1 MHSRSP
7 NIFIFPALL
16 FVPFLFF
23 ALPFFAA
30 GQSADEVRTKIDS
43 RNAEIK
49 KLEAEIAKYQEELKK
64 TRKEITSIS
73 GAVNDLTVT
82 SKKLD
87 TDITLT
93 QKKIETAELR
103 IGKLNQEIGRKSTEL
118 ERSQN
123 GLSSIMR
130 SLDEQENVTAIELL
144 LAHEDLSQFW
154 SQVDSLLMLGDSL
167 DGHID
172 ELRSISRE
180 LAKNKNL
187 REEEKGS
194 LQDFRTDL
202 SDQKK
207 VADYNK
213 SLKTELL
220 NETKSKESEYQK
232 MLAER
237 RARKE
242 AFEAD
247 LAKLE
252 SQLVTI
258 LDPSKL
264 PTQGSKAL
272 SWPLDT
278 IIITQEFGDTA
289 FSRSK
294 AAPYNGKGHNGI
306 DLGAP
311 VGTLIH
317 AAESGIVLGVGDTDI
332 TCRGASYGKW
342 ILIQHPNGLT
352 TLYAHLSVIRAKKG
366 SVVARG
372 ETIGFVG
379 NTGYSTGPHLHFT
392 VFASQGVQI
401 RDLASKGCSGRIYTL
416 PVASYNSYLNPLL
429 YL

>member
-1 MHSRSP
+1 MHRQRSKFS
-7 NIFIFPALL
+7 IFIVIVCALAP
-16 FVPFLFF
+16 FVVL
-23 ALPFFAA
+23 A
-30 GQSADEVRTKIDS
+30 QSADEVRAKIDA
-43 RNAEIK
+43 RNTEIK
-49 KLEAEIAKYQEELKK
+49 RLEAEIQKYQDELKK
-64 TRKEITSIS
+64 TRKEITNIS
-73 GAVNDLTVT
+73 GAVSELSVT
-82 SKKLD
+82 SKKLN
-87 TDITLT
+87 TGITLT
-93 QKKIETAELR
+93 EKKIETAELR
-103 IGKLNQEIGRKSTEL
+103 IIELNQEIERKGTEL

-123 GLSSIMR
+123 GLSSIVR
-130 SLDEQENVTAIELL
+130 ALDERENVTGIELL
-144 LAHEDLSQFW
+144 LEHDDFSQFW
-154 SQVDSLLMLGDSL
+154 SQVDSLLTLGDSL
-167 DGHID
+167 DSHID
-172 ELRSISRE
+172 ELRAISRE
-180 LAKNKNL
+180 LAKNKNT

-194 LQDFRTDL
+194 LQTFRTDL

-207 VADYNK
+207 VADYNRT
-213 SLKTELL
+213 LKQELL
-220 NETKSKESEYQK
+220 DETKSKESEYQK

-264 PTQGSKAL
+264 PTQGAKVL
-272 SWPLDT
+272 VWPVANP
-278 IIITQEFGDTA
+278 IITQEFGDTS

-294 AAPYNGKGHNGI
+294 PGLYNGKGHNGI

-311 VGTLIH
+311 VGTPIF
-317 AAESGIVLGVGDTDI
+317 AAENGIVLGTGDTDA
-332 TCRGASYGKW
+332 TCRNASYGKW
-342 ILIQHPNGLT
+342 VLIEHGNGLT
-352 TLYAHLSVIRAKKG
+352 TLYGHLSVIRAKKG
-366 SVVARG
+366 SIVARG

-401 RDLASKGCSGRIYTL
+401 RDLPSKGCSGRIYTI

>member
-1 MHSRSP
+1 MHDHTRKILLYALVLC
-7 NIFIFPALL
+7 IFAPIF
-16 FVPFLFF
+16 FV
-23 ALPFFAA
+23 ALPVA
-30 GQSADEVRTKIDS
+30 GQSADEVRAKIEA

-49 KLEAEIAKYQEELKK
+49 RLETEIQKYQSELKK
-64 TRKEITSIS
+64 TRKEIGSIS
-73 GAVNDLTVT
+73 GAVNDLTTT

-87 TDITLT
+87 ADIKLT
-93 QKKIETAELR
+93 EKKIESSQLKILELS
-103 IGKLNQEIGRKSTEL
+103 QEIGKKGTEL
-118 ERSQN
+118 ERSQH
-123 GLSSIMR
+123 GLSSIVR
-130 SLDEQENVTAIELL
+130 ALDEQENITPIELL
-144 LAHEDLSQFW
+144 LGNEDFSQFW
-154 SQVDSLLMLGDSL
+154 SQIDSLAQLGDSL
-167 DGHID
+167 DSRID
-172 ELRSISRE
+172 EIRRIARDLKTNKIARE
-180 LAKNKNL
+180 N
-187 REEEKGS
+187 EKGL
-194 LQDFRTDL
+194 LQDFRGDL

-213 SLKTELL
+213 SLKQELL
-220 NETKSKESEYQK
+220 NETRSKESEYQK

-237 RARKE
+237 KARKE

-264 PTQGSKAL
+264 PTQGRKVLA
-272 SWPLDT
+272 WPLANPV
-278 IIITQEFGDTA
+278 ITQEFGDTA

-294 AAPYNGKGHNGI
+294 SGVYNGKGHNGI

-311 VGTLIH
+311 IGTPIYS
-317 AAESGIVLGVGDTDI
+317 AGNGTVIGTGDTDV

-342 ILIQHPNGLT
+342 IVITHDNGLS
-352 TLYAHLSVIRAKKG
+352 TLYAHLSVIKIKKG
-366 SVVARG
+366 SVVTRG

-392 VFASQGVQI
+392 VFASQGMQI
-401 RDLASKGCSGRIYTL
+401 RDLASKGCSGRTYTL